1 MTTTTRTLPKGENEK
16 TRASERVTG
25 KKEAKKIKVERG
37 LPLSLFF
44 FAEATCETRG
54 RYFFFFFGTRQSF
67 SLSFTQSL
75 GPLSTRVS
83 ACDGSEA
90 GFAEEAAG
98 AS

>member
-54 RYFFFFFGTRQSF
+54 RDKA
-67 SLSFTQSL
+67 SLSLSL
-75 GPLSTRVS
+75 KALALCPR
-83 ACDGSEA
+83 A
-90 GFAEEAAG
+90 
-98 AS
+98 